1 MSSTEIGADQESAD
15 SSRVD
20 RDAIRRRRRWLYAFT
35 ALALIAVCAFGAMQL
50 LQGDPAKEA
59 EKKRMK
65 PPVIVE
71 RFELNPVRGQSGRGL
86 AELVRRE
93 SGDGLRVLA
102 ANLKPNLDN
111 EVYQLLLA
119 GGQSE
124 PKLLGN
130 EVVGQQKTFVGEAK
144 VSAAELHQYRRIEL
158 RRVGRGNPPVTK
170 LVLRGSIPR

>member
-1 MSSTEIGADQESAD
+1 MSSTEIDAEQKPTD
-15 SSRVD
+15 STQLD
-20 RDAIRRRRRWLYAFT
+20 RDAIKRRRRWLYGFA
-35 ALALIAVCAFGAMQL
+35 ALALLAVCAFAATQL
-50 LQGDPAKEA
+50 FGGDDAKDA
-59 EKKRMK
+59 DKNQPK

-71 RFELNPVRGQSGRGL
+71 RFELKPAKGQKGRGL

-93 SGDGLRVLA
+93 TGDGLRVLA

-119 GGQSE
+119 GGGQE

-130 EVVGQQKTFVGEAK
+130 EVVGPQKTFVGEAK
-144 VSAAELHQYRRIEL
+144 ISADVLHQYRRIEL
-158 RRVGRGNPPVTK
+158 RRVGRGNPPVTE